1 MSTGTPDV
9 VPDLSYF
16 TLDELFEEIRKRGY
30 KIDLDKPHGL
40 QLPTI
45 ARVEAEGNQEPV
57 EKWLEVWDYI
67 ETSGHQTRTWE
78 DSSMLWHAVYRLY
91 LLLEPPSVRAARTKG
106 LSAPDA

>member
-30 KIDLDKPHGL
+30 KIDLDKPSVLHP
-40 QLPTI
+40 PTV
-45 ARVEAEGNQEPV
+45 RVGTESNREPV
-57 EKWLEVWDYI
+57 EKWLKVWDYI

-91 LLLEPPSVRAARTKG
+91 LLLEPSSARKARTAGK
-106 LSAPDA
+106 L